1 MVGPNWNV
9 RIAGTKIPISVSNSH
24 ASPTRAFVV
33 LRFTVRPHA
42 NMAFI
47 SVPHHVL
54 FAAER
59 GDLGDDYAVVVEA
72 SEDGWY
78 EMVRGM
84 N

>member
-9 RIAGTKIPISVSNSH
+9 RIAGTKIPISVSTSH
-24 ASPTRAFVV
+24 TSPTRAFDV
-33 LRFTVRPHA
+33 LRFAVRPE

-47 SVPHHVL
+47 GVPHHVF

-78 EMVRGM
+78 EMARRM

>member
-9 RIAGTKIPISVSNSH
+9 RIAGTKTPISVSTSH
-24 ASPTRAFVV
+24 TSPTRALVV
-33 LRFTVRPHA
+33 RRFAVRPPA
-42 NMAFI
+42 NRAFI

-54 FAAER
+54 FAVER

-72 SEDGWY
+72 SEDGSY
-78 EMVRGM
+78 EMARRM